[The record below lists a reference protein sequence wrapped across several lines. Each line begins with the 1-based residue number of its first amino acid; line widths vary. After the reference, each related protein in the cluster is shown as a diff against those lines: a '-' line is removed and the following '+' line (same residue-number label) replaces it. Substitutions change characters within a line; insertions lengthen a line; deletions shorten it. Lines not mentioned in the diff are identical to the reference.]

1 MPLGDRQENDLV
13 HITLDVWQ
21 DKVYYLGKEYP
32 AGYFAAGVLNASDD
46 LIVHTVRAGEFLM
59 NAYQLARI
67 GGREELFELLPMLWD
82 AVKKLLETLREVPPF
97 SLWDMEEE
105 LRKMEEMFSRN
116 HLDKLVE
123 DPIER
128 EIFMI
133 YLLGGIMIP
142 MSVYHFVEAVRM
154 FENCYLHR
162 LGRRDETHFAVAF
175 HDFYHAPDTKKLLE
189 NSYGRFLEPFE
200 GNSEI
205 KSSYCFARDPKD
217 EKKMIFIN
225 RVMFPAYMDFYV
237 YDLLNGMHWGHAPS
251 LCECC
256 LKYFLTTDSHKPKYC
271 DGMAPQNPHYTC
283 RQYGAM
289 NQQKEK
295 NANHPIYR
303 IFKTRTNTIRK
314 HQERG
319 KISEELRNAAIALC
333 EELRDKALL
342 DTEFAQ
348 EEYPKRME
356 QEAVY
361 AEARRRLGG
370 DGSCDQ

>member
-1 MPLGDRQENDLV
+1 MPLGDRQENNLV

-46 LIVHTVRAGEFLM
+46 LIVNTVRAGEFLM

-82 AVKKLLETLREVPPF
+82 AVKKLLEALREVPPF

-105 LRKMEEMFSRN
+105 WKKMEEMFSRN

-205 KSSYCFARDPKD
+205 KSSYCFAREPKD

-251 LCECC
+251 QCECC
-256 LKYFLTTDSHKPKYC
+256 LKFFLTTDSHKPKYC

-283 RQYGAM
+283 RLYLSFRHHGHCPAADARLCAGTRYRPPGGAGR
-289 NQQKEK
+289 
-295 NANHPIYR
+295 A
-303 IFKTRTNTIRK
+303 
-314 HQERG
+314 RG
-319 KISEELRNAAIALC
+319 
-333 EELRDKALL
+333 
-342 DTEFAQ
+342 
-348 EEYPKRME
+348 
-356 QEAVY
+356 
-361 AEARRRLGG
+361 GG
-370 DGSCDQ
+370 DHAGRGHRGVCIPPLRALPSRGSPRSRGESDESGADCRREMTLLSAEMGRAPDL

>member
-1 MPLGDRQENDLV
+1 M
-13 HITLDVWQ
+13 
-21 DKVYYLGKEYP
+21 
-32 AGYFAAGVLNASDD
+32 
-46 LIVHTVRAGEFLM
+46 
-59 NAYQLARI
+59 
-67 GGREELFELLPMLWD
+67 
-82 AVKKLLETLREVPPF
+82 
-97 SLWDMEEE
+97 
-105 LRKMEEMFSRN
+105 
-116 HLDKLVE
+116 
-123 DPIER
+123 
-128 EIFMI
+128 
-133 YLLGGIMIP
+133 
-142 MSVYHFVEAVRM
+142 
-154 FENCYLHR
+154 
-162 LGRRDETHFAVAF
+162 
-175 HDFYHAPDTKKLLE
+175 
-189 NSYGRFLEPFE
+189 
-200 GNSEI
+200 
-205 KSSYCFARDPKD
+205 
-217 EKKMIFIN
+217 
-225 RVMFPAYMDFYV
+225 

-251 LCECC
+251 QCECC
-256 LKYFLTTDSHKPKYC
+256 LKFFLTTDSHKPKYC

-319 KISEELRNAAIALC
+319 KISEDLRKAAIALC

>member
-46 LIVHTVRAGEFLM
+46 LIVNTVREGEFLM

-82 AVKKLLETLREVPPF
+82 AVKKLLEALREVPPF

-142 MSVYHFVEAVRM
+142 MSVYHFVEAVASI
-154 FENCYLHR
+154 E
-162 LGRRDETHFAVAF
+162 
-175 HDFYHAPDTKKLLE
+175 
-189 NSYGRFLEPFE
+189 
-200 GNSEI
+200 
-205 KSSYCFARDPKD
+205 
-217 EKKMIFIN
+217 
-225 RVMFPAYMDFYV
+225 
-237 YDLLNGMHWGHAPS
+237 
-251 LCECC
+251 
-256 LKYFLTTDSHKPKYC
+256 
-271 DGMAPQNPHYTC
+271 
-283 RQYGAM
+283 
-289 NQQKEK
+289 
-295 NANHPIYR
+295 
-303 IFKTRTNTIRK
+303 
-314 HQERG
+314 
-319 KISEELRNAAIALC
+319 
-333 EELRDKALL
+333 DKR
-342 DTEFAQ
+342 
-348 EEYPKRME
+348 P
-356 QEAVY
+356 
-361 AEARRRLGG
+361 
-370 DGSCDQ
+370 

>member
-1 MPLGDRQENDLV
+1 MLTFLC
-13 HITLDVWQ
+13 
-21 DKVYYLGKEYP
+21 
-32 AGYFAAGVLNASDD
+32 GVA
-46 LIVHTVRAGEFLM
+46 
-59 NAYQLARI
+59 
-67 GGREELFELLPMLWD
+67 
-82 AVKKLLETLREVPPF
+82 LEKMFVPT
-97 SLWDMEEE
+97 
-105 LRKMEEMFSRN
+105 
-116 HLDKLVE
+116 
-123 DPIER
+123 I
-128 EIFMI
+128 
-133 YLLGGIMIP
+133 
-142 MSVYHFVEAVRM
+142 
-154 FENCYLHR
+154 
-162 LGRRDETHFAVAF
+162 
-175 HDFYHAPDTKKLLE
+175 
-189 NSYGRFLEPFE
+189 EPFDA
-200 GNSEI
+200 NPRLR
-205 KSSYCFARDPKD
+205 SSYTFARDPKD
-217 EKKMIFIN
+217 EKKMVFVN
-225 RVMFPAYMDFYV
+225 RVFFSSYMDFYV

-319 KISEELRNAAIALC
+319 KISEELRKAAIALC

-361 AEARRRLGG
+361 VEARKRLGG

>member
-1 MPLGDRQENDLV
+1 M
-13 HITLDVWQ
+13 
-21 DKVYYLGKEYP
+21 
-32 AGYFAAGVLNASDD
+32 
-46 LIVHTVRAGEFLM
+46 
-59 NAYQLARI
+59 
-67 GGREELFELLPMLWD
+67 
-82 AVKKLLETLREVPPF
+82 
-97 SLWDMEEE
+97 
-105 LRKMEEMFSRN
+105 
-116 HLDKLVE
+116 
-123 DPIER
+123 
-128 EIFMI
+128 
-133 YLLGGIMIP
+133 
-142 MSVYHFVEAVRM
+142 
-154 FENCYLHR
+154 
-162 LGRRDETHFAVAF
+162 AF

-251 LCECC
+251 QCECC

-361 AEARRRLGG
+361 AEVRRRLGG
-370 DGSCDQ
+370 DGPCDQ